1 MVFRLEFY
9 KSRAGAELALDYIRA
24 QPKRHRA
31 KIGRALQYLEDLGH
45 MARRP
50 RVDYLGGDIYELR
63 VAVEQHQHRLLYFFH
78 ERTAIVL
85 THGIMKQAAEV
96 PSKEI
101 ELAMRRKRRFTADP
115 ELHTYKENP

>member
-9 KSRAGAELALDYIRA
+9 KSRAGAEPALDYIRA

-31 KIGRALQYLEDLGH
+31 QIGRALQYLEDMGH

-63 VAVEQHQHRLLYFFH
+63 VAIDQHQHRLLYFFH
-78 ERTAIVL
+78 GRSVIVVTSGLLKNEGKVPQSVIERA
-85 THGIMKQAAEV
+85 
-96 PSKEI
+96 
-101 ELAMRRKRRFTADP
+101 RKYRTDWLKRFGG
-115 ELHTYKENP
+115 ER

>member
-9 KSRAGAELALDYIRA
+9 KSRAGAEPALDYIRA

-78 ERTAIVL
+78 DRSIIVVTSGLLKNVGKVPQQDIVQARERRSDW
-85 THGIMKQAAEV
+85 ME
-96 PSKEI
+96 
-101 ELAMRRKRRFTADP
+101 RFGGDA
-115 ELHTYKENP
+115 